1 MGILDSE
8 TGHSDLPIASGLP
21 TPGVFWKGD
30 TILGCHIFRR
40 ISNELYIYKISFTP
54 LGQP

>member
-8 TGHSDLPIASGLP
+8 IGHSDLPIALGLP
-21 TPGVFWKGD
+21 TPGVSWEELLFSGAIYSD
-30 TILGCHIFRR
+30 VF
-40 ISNELYIYKISFTP
+40 SNEFYIYKISFTP

>member
-21 TPGVFWKGD
+21 TPGVYWEGA
-30 TILGCHIFRR
+30 TILGCHIFER
-40 ISNELYIYKISFTP
+40 ISNEILY
-54 LGQP
+54 L